1 MKEFKFLN
9 NPEIISYIQGLDED
23 FLTDSTHVIGFL
35 FIDRYDDA
43 GMELMDLPYEMY
55 LDYLIRYIFKE
66 RKTA

>member
-9 NPEIISYIQGLDED
+9 NPEIIAYIQGLDDD
-23 FLTDSTHVIGFL
+23 FLTDPTHVIGFL

-43 GMELMDLPYEMY
+43 GMELMDLPYETY